1 MTWADTHGA
10 VRIHKDNSQRVT
22 KNKSMIL
29 KQSQPKKKKKSY
41 RYQNFRCIALKKK
54 VCAHNLKRQNKAL
67 LKPHVEQ
74 FIVKLMERRGGLFVI
89 SFP

>member
-1 MTWADTHGA
+1 MWADTRGA
-10 VRIHKDNSQRVT
+10 VRIHKDNSQIVT

-29 KQSQPKKKKKSY
+29 KQSQPKKKKSY
-41 RYQNFRCIALKKK
+41 RYQNFRCIALRKK

-67 LKPHVEQ
+67 LKLHVKQ
-74 FIVKLMERRGGLFVI
+74 FIIKLMERRSGLFVI